1 MSLRTALRAGTSD
14 CHADVDQIFGRF
26 GLGREAEYRAFLS
39 AHARAVPA
47 VEIALEKA
55 GIERLIPDWSER
67 RRRGLLSDDL
77 SAMNVPLPPA
87 LDAPP
92 MQDDA
97 ALLGAVYVL
106 EGSKLGGAM
115 LAKAVGKGL
124 PSAYLSPFG
133 PKGGMKAFM
142 DMLDNAGADEA
153 GAVEAARAVFAL
165 FRKAAEMELE
175 MAAS

>member
-1 MSLRTALRAGTSD
+1 MSLRNALRAGTSD
-14 CHADVDQIFGRF
+14 CHADVDALFGRF
-26 GLGREAEYRAFLS
+26 DLGREADYRAFLS

-47 VEIALEKA
+47 VEIALENS
-55 GIERLIPDWSER
+55 GIELLIPDWKER
-67 RRRGLLSDDL
+67 RRRDLLLDDL
-77 SAMNVPLPPA
+77 AAMNAPLPPS
-87 LDAPP
+87 LEAPDMP
-92 MQDDA
+92 DDA

-115 LAKAVGKGL
+115 LAKSVGDGL

-142 DMLDNAGADEA
+142 DMLDASGVDEA
-153 GAVEAARAVFAL
+153 KAVEAARAVFAL
-165 FRKAAEMELE
+165 FHKAAAMELE

>member
-14 CHADVDQIFGRF
+14 CHADVDEIFGRF
-26 GLGREAEYRAFLS
+26 DLAREADYKAFLS

-47 VEIALEKA
+47 VETALESA
-55 GIERLIPDWSER
+55 GIERLIPDWKER
-67 RRRGLLSDDL
+67 RRRDLLLDDL
-77 SAMNVPLPPA
+77 ASMDAALPPS
-87 LDAPP
+87 LDAPG
-92 MQDDA
+92 MRDDA

-115 LAKAVGKGL
+115 LAKSVGEGL

-142 DMLDNAGADEA
+142 DMLEASGADEA
-153 GAVEAARAVFAL
+153 AAVEAARAVFAL
-165 FRKAAEMELE
+165 FHKAAAMELE
-175 MAAS
+175 MTAS